1 MQDLEYRAWRHFAP
15 IPDYRGCDGLQTLED
30 FNTGTCEMAP
40 GGTCP
45 YASLNTVHVPIP
57 QLREDTLGIHPGI
70 VPPLSK
76 DREAESGKA

>member
-15 IPDYRGCDGLQTLED
+15 IPDYGGCNGLQTLED
-30 FNTGTCEMAP
+30 FSPGTCEMAP

-45 YASLNTVHVPIP
+45 YTGLNTIHVPIP
-57 QLREDTLGIHPGI
+57 QLREDTLGIHPGM

-76 DREAESGKA
+76 RLRSRK